1 MEFDIAPI
9 GISAALAEL
18 RGIATSTEKGGKKAL
33 QEIAPLVV
41 EKAKQ
46 NIRDEKLIDTGALLE
61 SVKWKP
67 TGNGFTVYT
76 DLTGE
81 RSDYDYY
88 QEFGF
93 YHIHAG
99 RWVPGKFY
107 ISKAVYSYITG
118 ETDNKIF
125 DQIEDSAKL
134 HAVFGAALSLAE
146 NITRLG
152 NLSIFDTF
160 LLSSLG
166 NIAYSG

>member
-1 MEFDIAPI
+1 MLEFDIVPLGVSSAMNELLA
-9 GISAALAEL
+9 ISN
-18 RGIATSTEKGGKKAL
+18 SVDKGGKAAL
-33 QEIAPLVV
+33 QGVAPAVV
-41 EKAKQ
+41 EKAKE
-46 NIRDEKLIDTGALLE
+46 NATYDTYRLRDSIT
-61 SVKWKP
+61 WKS
-67 TGNGFTVYT
+67 TDKGFTIYT

-107 ISKAVYSYITG
+107 ISKAIHSYVTS

-125 DQIEDSAKL
+125 DKIEDSAKMNII
-134 HAVFGAALSLAE
+134 FGAALALAE
-146 NITRLG
+146 NITRVG
-152 NLSIFDTF
+152 RLSTFDTF

-166 NIAYSG
+166 NISLTR